1 MLFRDL
7 PVYFNSRKRCTAKI
21 AYSQP
26 VKQFVRQP
34 ATGTSS
40 LPSPDLSPTV
50 PATEVHNNDDTP
62 VQPITN
68 VIEPEPNSAT
78 PTELRS
84 EGSVEQ
90 KSVYASSPLMSS
102 ADADD
107 DVASPQTVANP
118 YGDLLGVMNEL
129 KAAGPY
135 RIEQEGDRITTLQIS
150 SAAFFNSGSADL
162 NNSGRSI
169 LKQVGVKI
177 SSDKYKGYQVTVE
190 GHTDDS
196 PIRTR
201 RFPSN
206 WELSTARAAAVVHF
220 LLQQGIPAQKLR
232 AAGYADTFPVV
243 PNRGANGKAIPA
255 NQARNRRVVIKLE
268 KIDKAE

>member
-21 AYSQP
+21 AYS
-26 VKQFVRQP
+26 P
-34 ATGTSS
+34 AGQTVCKAAGYWDEQSAF
-40 LPSPDLSPTV
+40 PDLSPTV

-90 KSVYASSPLMSS
+90 KSVYASSPPMSS

-169 LKQVGVKI
+169 LKQVG
-177 SSDKYKGYQVTVE
+177 SEDQ
-190 GHTDDS
+190 
-196 PIRTR
+196 
-201 RFPSN
+201 F
-206 WELSTARAAAVVHF
+206 
-220 LLQQGIPAQKLR
+220 
-232 AAGYADTFPVV
+232 
-243 PNRGANGKAIPA
+243 
-255 NQARNRRVVIKLE
+255 
-268 KIDKAE
+268 